1 MHKPYANA
9 AGFLIKSNRAA
20 LRRTLFRYL
29 DARREKMDLLECGIR
44 VACIAPLVSAGGVSA
59 SACLLLVSSKR
70 MRETGIR
77 YLVRRHPGR
86 QNRWRVLHQ
95 RLP

>member
-1 MHKPYANA
+1 MWNPSGVHGA
-9 AGFLIKSNRAA
+9 AVP
-20 LRRTLFRYL
+20 
-29 DARREKMDLLECGIR
+29 ARGM
-44 VACIAPLVSAGGVSA
+44 SA
-59 SACLLLVSSKR
+59 SACLLLVRSKR

-77 YLVRRHPGR
+77 YLVRRDPGR